1 MNLQQTIRRILREE
15 FDENRKERIFNKV
28 VNVLTTSIYPREK
41 GNKIIFWFITDQL
54 NEPVFEYNKPK
65 KTLKVLKGRVKN
77 YLDTFVP
84 ESLGDEFRNNVL
96 TNVFNNLTSNSL
108 TLNKIIVEHK
118 SMMGTLNE
126 SKLQKQFQD
135 EIDSVGF
142 ISFINQSGLSI
153 QEIANVLKTTPMGLF
168 KKYILHKKLS
178 TKDFSIN
185 TGTYDFNFRIDDL
198 GVYSDM
204 IEIYV
209 VILGGEVTIDDET
222 YDLIESDLHETEH
235 WLEVQYEIK
244 QILEDIVNLFIDED
258 KYLELT
264 HSLEDRD

>member
-1 MNLQQTIRRILREE
+1 MEMKLQEQINRIQE
-15 FDENRKERIFNKV
+15 
-28 VNVLTTSIYPREK
+28 
-41 GNKIIFWFITDQL
+41 
-54 NEPVFEYNKPK
+54 
-65 KTLKVLKGRVKN
+65 
-77 YLDTFVP
+77 
-84 ESLGDEFRNNVL
+84 
-96 TNVFNNLTSNSL
+96 
-108 TLNKIIVEHK
+108 
-118 SMMGTLNE
+118 MMGTLNE
-126 SKLQKQFQD
+126 SKLQKKFQD

-153 QEIANVLKTTPMGLF
+153 EEIANVLKTTPMGLF
-168 KKYILHKKLS
+168 KKYLLYKKLS

-222 YDLIESDLHETEH
+222 YDLIESDLHETEY

-258 KYLELT
+258 KDLELT
-264 HSLEDRD
+264 HSLKDRD